1 MKPKL
6 ILLIV
11 AIVVGTGGLTIVTVQ
26 YTQQQREKRARRD
39 VHNATT
45 NVMRQ
50 LKPDTSPAIFPEK

>member
-11 AIVVGTGGLTIVTVQ
+11 TLVVATSCLVLLTIRFS
-26 YTQQQREKRARRD
+26 QQQREERSRRD
-39 VHNATT
+39 AHTTST
-45 NVMRQ
+45 NVARQ